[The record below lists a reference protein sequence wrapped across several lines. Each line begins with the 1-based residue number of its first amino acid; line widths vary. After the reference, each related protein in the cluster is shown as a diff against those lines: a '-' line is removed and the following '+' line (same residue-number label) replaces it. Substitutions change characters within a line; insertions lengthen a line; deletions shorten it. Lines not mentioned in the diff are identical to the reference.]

1 MKQIFGLGD
10 LELLALWRTEPA
22 RNLLRSDLS
31 WMSAALQRCAFAH
44 PELGKVLEDFDPR
57 RAVGEAAAAYGFTL
71 IQGVNERPKQL
82 ETPFLLDVGASF
94 HLMAARDGFA
104 TSYLVLA
111 QLLADGAFTDLFSRR
126 TGGEARLAY
135 DQLAR
140 GWVIRL
146 LRHKGLCE
154 TLRLNNADDLDYL
167 RGLCYR
173 HREPAVDGVTESDRN
188 RKKPQPGNLAPD
200 PASNLAGD
208 PRNGTTVRVICEQP
222 DRQAIR
228 ASKDSE
234 RLRQQFD
241 AIGAVRDQLRLNALS
256 GRPGFRL
263 RPLLLVGPPGA
274 GKTRFARPSP
284 IWRGPPSLKSRAP
297 AVPTTAC
304 CKARQAAGR
313 ARSLPFQ

>member
-22 RNLLRSDLS
+22 RDLLRSDLS
-31 WMSAALQRCAFAH
+31 LMSAALQRSAYAH

-71 IQGVNERPKQL
+71 IQGVNERPRQP

-94 HLMAARDGFA
+94 HLIAARDGFA

-126 TGGEARLAY
+126 TGGETRLAY
-135 DQLAR
+135 DRLAR

-146 LRHKGLCE
+146 LRHDGLCE
-154 TLRLNNADDLDYL
+154 TLKLNNANDLDHL

-173 HREPAVDGVTESDRN
+173 HREPTIDGVTATDRD
-188 RKKPQPGNLAPD
+188 RKKPQLESPAPD
-200 PASNLAGD
+200 TASNLAGD
-208 PRNGTTVRVICEQP
+208 PRDGTTVRVICERP

-228 ASKDSE
+228 ASKESE

-241 AIGAVRDQLRLNALS
+241 ALFHPLPIGGRNVKTDTVLS
-256 GRPGFRL
+256 VLELSFPG
-263 RPLLLVGPPGA
+263 
-274 GKTRFARPSP
+274 
-284 IWRGPPSLKSRAP
+284 
-297 AVPTTAC
+297 
-304 CKARQAAGR
+304 
-313 ARSLPFQ
+313 